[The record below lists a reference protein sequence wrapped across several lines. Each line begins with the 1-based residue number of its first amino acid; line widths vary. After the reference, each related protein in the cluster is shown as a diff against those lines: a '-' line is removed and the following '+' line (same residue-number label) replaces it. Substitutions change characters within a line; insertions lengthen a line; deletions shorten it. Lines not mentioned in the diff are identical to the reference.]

1 MAIKLVSIKPSDK
14 AGKKMMATFE
24 VDGKQKTVHFG
35 SSANKDFT
43 IYYKTEG
50 KEKADKMRNAYI
62 ARHKVNENW
71 KNPMS
76 AGALSRYVL
85 WEAPTIASGIRA
97 YKSRFGF

>member
-1 MAIKLVSIKPSDK
+1 MAIKLVSIQKSSK
-14 AGKKMMATFE
+14 AGKKMMATFK
-24 VDGKQKTVHFG
+24 VDERTRVVHFG

-43 IYYKTEG
+43 IYYKTQG

-62 ARHKVNENW
+62 ARHKVNEKWND
-71 KNPMS
+71 PMS

-85 WEAPTIASGIRA
+85 WEAPTVAGGIRA